1 MTKEVGFY
9 CVLDFGLGVNY
20 LTWKMLLE
28 LNVTAPPQFLQ
39 GTIRKFGILGGG
51 VRNNHIC
58 MKSLALF
65 MDKC

>member
-28 LNVTAPPQFLQ
+28 LNVT
-39 GTIRKFGILGGG
+39 ILYSELG
-51 VRNNHIC
+51 
-58 MKSLALF
+58 S
-65 MDKC
+65 D

>member
-28 LNVTAPPQFLQ
+28 LNVTMTNHYYAGFSAVVAGETRNFHLGPQELYSRF
-39 GTIRKFGILGGG
+39 
-51 VRNNHIC
+51 
-58 MKSLALF
+58 
-65 MDKC
+65 